1 MIGVAVPQSG
11 VEGPVFRLL
20 RTFSLVSESGAEL
33 REARKTE
40 KGSTSGGRAGRAKA
54 DGPLHGDASGGPA
67 RTENSV
73 QAGPTAPSSAR
84 RRGPGGRGRGPRL
97 RAFVDRRPPAPP
109 PPPGDGDGDP
119 GPGGSRASGLG
130 PPGTRAALSPARPRR
145 APRAAV
151 GARRAASAPGTHLG
165 HHLLEL
171 ALRHRHGGRL
181 ATPVPAGRG
190 SAAPGPPQAAPH
202 SHTPRSRPPTPPPLA
217 TGSRPPGR
225 LFRFRHVT
233 SGQAAEAGSGAGG
246 GLSSALRVGS
256 QASGEPVAR
265 GEALPWD
272 GAQRL
277 TLRSCSF
284 KHKSSPSFM
293 QGPRRG
299 PPGSPSS
306 RSEPPCGTKHDAPA
320 WASLC
325 TCAAACAPAS
335 PRSWGAG
342 SSSGPRTEVMAT
354 VSASLSLPPPVL
366 GAHRVGQGAVKPG
379 FEDMKCD
386 RLHDVS

>member
-1 MIGVAVPQSG
+1 MTGMAVPQSATPSNPQPPTSAVG
-11 VEGPVFRLL
+11 CGAAG
-20 RTFSLVSESGAEL
+20 GAENWK
-33 REARKTE
+33 RHNVW
-40 KGSTSGGRAGRAKA
+40 GPGRAGRAKA

-73 QAGPTAPSSAR
+73 QAGPAAPSSAR
-84 RRGPGGRGRGPRL
+84 RPRRGGRGRGPRL
-97 RAFVDRRPPAPP
+97 RAFVDRRPPAPARRRR
-109 PPPGDGDGDP
+109 P
-119 GPGGSRASGLG
+119 GPGAAETPEHRRGPRASGLG

-181 ATPVPAGRG
+181 ATPVTAGRG

-225 LFRFRHVT
+225 LFRFRYVT
-233 SGQAAEAGSGAGG
+233 SGASGG
-246 GLSSALRVGS
+246 GRERRGRRA
-256 QASGEPVAR
+256 VAR
-265 GEALPWD
+265 PSARIPGVG
-272 GAQRL
+272 GARREG
-277 TLRSCSF
+277 RSLA
-284 KHKSSPSFM
+284 M
-293 QGPRRG
+293 GGPG
-299 PPGSPSS
+299 ADPPGSPSS

-320 WASLC
+320 WASLR
-325 TCAAACAPAS
+325 TCAAACPLAS
-335 PRSWGAG
+335 PRPWGAG
-342 SSSGPRTEVMAT
+342 SSSGPPRTEQEWVLDGHGVCRPCTFLAA
-354 VSASLSLPPPVL
+354 VYRQSLSLPPPVL